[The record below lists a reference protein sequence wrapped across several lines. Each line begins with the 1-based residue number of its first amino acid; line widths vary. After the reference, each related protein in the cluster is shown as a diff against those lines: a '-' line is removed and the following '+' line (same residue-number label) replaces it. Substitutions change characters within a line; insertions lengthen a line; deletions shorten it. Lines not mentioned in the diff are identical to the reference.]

1 MSSSTYRAQLHG
13 FIRARNEPLDLPMNV
28 WGAWAHVSALASAEH
43 DGVVPEEYSG
53 PLETVVSRS
62 VPLVRYSTSSPTPD
76 DLPFPPEGGG
86 HRLQPTEV
94 TLVRDAV
101 VRNWFGYHVVTSG
114 GSVVSEASSAYWP
127 ALGLGFP
134 EPHGTTSAGSVP
146 ELFLGVDDVDTRNY
160 CHFVC
165 DILPKFSLASDAGSA
180 LPVLLDAPRLPYH
193 HDLLPLAARR
203 NQAELHS
210 LEPGESLE
218 VEYLYYVNRSRARH
232 PLFHCSSWAIDY
244 VRSLVAVGGEPAP
257 AGSIL
262 YISRERRQVLAE
274 DAVLAGLRAT
284 DLQVT
289 VVGGLEALTV
299 VEQARLFSSHSLV
312 MGPHGAAF
320 TNVVFRDEGPSS
332 LLEVVTRGN
341 GTPAFALMSAAL
353 NIDHHSVVATEVITD
368 HPNYPDLDVDVDALV
383 GYVTKL
389 AQVGSRDG

>member
-1 MSSSTYRAQLHG
+1 MSNSSYRARLHG
-13 FIRARNEPLDLPMNV
+13 LIRTHNEPLGLPMTV
-28 WGAWAHVSALASAEH
+28 WGDKAHTTALATAEH

-53 PLETVVSRS
+53 QLETVVSRS

-76 DLPFPPEGGG
+76 ELPFPPAGGG
-86 HRLQPTEV
+86 HSLAPAEV

-101 VRNWFGYHVVTSG
+101 VQNWFGYHVVTSEG
-114 GSVVSEASSAYWP
+114 TVVPEASSAYWP
-127 ALGLGFP
+127 VMGLGFP
-134 EPHGTTSAGSVP
+134 EPHGRTSVGAVP
-146 ELFLGVDDVDTRNY
+146 ALFLGVDDVDTLNY

-165 DILPKFSLASDAGSA
+165 DILPKFSLANDACPA
-180 LPVLLDAPRLPYH
+180 LPILLDAPRLPYH

-218 VEYLYYVNRSRARH
+218 VERLYYVNRSRARH
-232 PLFHCSSWAIDY
+232 PLFHCSGWAIDY
-244 VRSLVAVGGEPAP
+244 VRSLVPGCGEPAP

-262 YISRERRQVLAE
+262 YISRDRRRVLAE

-284 DLQVT
+284 GLSVT

-299 VEQARLFSSHSLV
+299 PEQARLFSSHSLV

-353 NIDHHSVVATEVITD
+353 HIDHHSVVATEVITD
-368 HPNYPDLDVDVDALV
+368 HPNYPDLDADVDALV
-383 GYVTKL
+383 AYASEL
-389 AQVGSRDG
+389 AQVDSHDG

>member
-1 MSSSTYRAQLHG
+1 MSSSSYRARLHG
-13 FIRARNEPLDLPMNV
+13 LIRTHNEPLGLPMNV
-28 WGAWAHVSALASAEH
+28 WGDKAHTTALATAEH

-53 PLETVVSRS
+53 QLETVVSRS

-76 DLPFPPEGGG
+76 DLPFPPAGGG
-86 HRLQPTEV
+86 HSLAPAEV

-101 VRNWFGYHVVTSG
+101 VQNWFGYHVVTSG
-114 GSVVSEASSAYWP
+114 GAVVPEASSAYWP
-127 ALGLGFP
+127 VMGLGFP
-134 EPHGTTSAGSVP
+134 EPHVRTSVGAVP
-146 ELFLGVDDVDTRNY
+146 ALFLGVDDVDTLNY

-165 DILPKFSLASDAGSA
+165 DILPKFSLANDACPA
-180 LPVLLDAPRLPYH
+180 LPILLDAPRLPYH

-218 VEYLYYVNRSRARH
+218 VERLYYVNRSRARH
-232 PLFHCSSWAIDY
+232 PLFHCSGWAIDY
-244 VRSLVAVGGEPAP
+244 VRSLVPGGGEPAP

-262 YISRERRQVLAE
+262 YISRDRRRVLAE

-284 DLQVT
+284 DLSVT
-289 VVGGLEALTV
+289 VVGGLETLTV
-299 VEQARLFSSHSLV
+299 PEQARLFSSHTLV

-320 TNVVFRDEGPSS
+320 TNVVFRDEGPAS

-353 NIDHHSVVATEVITD
+353 HIDHHSVVATEVITD

-383 GYVTKL
+383 RYATEL
-389 AQVGSRDG
+389 AQVDSHDG

>member
-1 MSSSTYRAQLHG
+1 MSSWSHRATLHG
-13 FIRARNEPLDLPMNV
+13 LIRKHNEPLDLPMNV
-28 WGAWAHVSALASAEH
+28 WGNNANAAALATAEH
-43 DGVVPEEYSG
+43 DRVVPEEYVG
-53 PLETVVSRS
+53 HLETVVSRS
-62 VPLVRYSTSSPTPD
+62 IPVVSYSSSSPSPD
-76 DLPFPPEGGG
+76 ELPFPQTGGG
-86 HRLQPTEV
+86 HHLPPTEV

-127 ALGLGFP
+127 AIGLGFP
-134 EPHGTTSAGSVP
+134 EPYDTTSAGTVP
-146 ELFLGVDDVDTRNY
+146 ELFLGVDDVDTLNY

-165 DILPKFSLASDAGSA
+165 DILPKFSLANDACPA
-180 LPVLLDAPRLPYH
+180 LPILLDAPRLPYH

-218 VEYLYYVNRSRARH
+218 VERLYYVNRSRARH
-232 PLFHCSSWAIDY
+232 PLFHCSGWAIDY
-244 VRSLVAVGGEPAP
+244 VRSLVPGCGEPAP

-262 YISRERRQVLAE
+262 YISRDRRRVLAE

-284 DLQVT
+284 GLSVT

-299 VEQARLFSSHSLV
+299 PEQARLFSSHSLV

-353 NIDHHSVVATEVITD
+353 HIDHHSVVATEVITD

-383 GYVTKL
+383 RYATEL
-389 AQVGSRDG
+389 AQVDSHDG